1 MPDLLICHYEDE
13 PAKVDFPGMIEV
25 ALFEHPM
32 ITDCTIEEP
41 DDDGLTYIIKFT
53 LDGAQYTLN
62 YLIGDHPEDITKRSG
77 KPVNDAILHMV
88 DMSIHGDN
96 RAGVTIVANLLS
108 QDIASGKI
116 WVVTAY
122 EALARTNMFPEG
134 IKIYPKPSPF
144 EQITRLIIVMLT
156 AGDSS

>member
-1 MPDLLICHYEDE
+1 MRDLLICHYEDE

-53 LDGAQYTLN
+53 LNGAQYTLN
-62 YLIGDHPEDITKRSG
+62 YLIGDHPEDITDRSG
-77 KPVNDAILHMV
+77 KSVHDAILHMV
-88 DMSIHGDN
+88 DMYILSDGQ
-96 RAGVTIVANLLS
+96 AGVKIVKNLLS
-108 QDIASGKI
+108 QGIAIEKI

-122 EALARTNMFPEG
+122 EALARTNIFPEG

-144 EQITRLIIVMLT
+144 EQMTQQIINLIV
-156 AGDSS
+156 

>member
-41 DDDGLTYIIKFT
+41 DDDGLTFIITFT
-53 LDGAQYTLN
+53 LNGALYTLS
-62 YLIGDHPEDITKRSG
+62 YLIGTDPNDIAERSG

-88 DMSIHGDN
+88 DMYIHGDEL
-96 RAGVTIVANLLS
+96 AGVKIVNNLLS
-108 QDIASGKI
+108 QGIASEKI
-116 WVVTAY
+116 WFVTAY

-144 EQITRLIIVMLT
+144 EHMTQQIINLIV
-156 AGDSS
+156 